1 MNVCAVIS
9 EYNPFHS
16 GHQYHLKKTR
26 ETAHADVILAL
37 MSGYYTQRGEAAMLS
52 PRDRAAMALKG
63 SADLVISLPYTHTVR
78 EAETYARLA
87 VMTLNRLGFVDTLS
101 FGTEDDSIKELT
113 TTASFMENRKEAFER
128 LLNEE
133 LAANKLSYP
142 AAVEAALTRAGLYA
156 PGRDSPN
163 SLLALAYLR
172 ALISTGSRIT
182 PVGIRRIGAY
192 HDDAPAEGYPSAS
205 ALRAAF
211 YRGDWALLKRGMP
224 EHALKRLM
232 EQALNGGVIDR
243 KKADQAVLSRL
254 RMTDQKHLGMC
265 YDVKEGMENRLKK
278 AADTCHTAAD
288 LIEESR
294 GPHYTRARIS
304 RMICHCLL
312 DTPSPLPETPEYVRL
327 WGFTKAAE
335 PLLGSL
341 REAIPCYDSFLSLS
355 RVKETKAEYNA
366 AKMWYNLTGM
376 PADTPFHERVITP

>member
-26 ETAHADVILAL
+26 ETARADVILAL

-63 SADLVISLPYTHTVR
+63 GADLVISLPYTHTVR

-113 TTASFMENRKEAFER
+113 ATASFMENRKEAFER

-133 LAANKLSYP
+133 LTANKLSYP
-142 AAVEAALTRAGLYA
+142 AAVGAALTRAGLYA
-156 PGRDSPN
+156 PGRDRPN

-172 ALISTGSRIT
+172 ALLSTGSDIT
-182 PVGIRRIGAY
+182 PIGVRRIGAY
-192 HDDAPAEGYPSAS
+192 HNDAPAEGYPSAG

-211 YRGDWALLKRGMP
+211 YRGDWALLKQGMP
-224 EHALKRLM
+224 EHAFRCLM
-232 EQALNGGVIDR
+232 VQALNGGIVDR

-254 RMTDQKHLGMC
+254 RLSDPEYLRMR

-288 LIEESR
+288 LIEACR

-304 RMICHCLL
+304 RLICHCLL
-312 DTPSPLPETPEYVRL
+312 DTPLPLPEAPEHVRL

-335 PLLGSL
+335 PLLGRL

-355 RVKETKAEYNA
+355 RVKEAKAEYNA